1 MSTGYV
7 RLGWLLFVP
16 ILYAVCTGNM
26 PSTKAQE
33 RSQNP
38 GQQPPRVIQPTWVF
52 QFQPMGQMLAMTREA
67 IRRAGRKGGDQEVKS
82 FDEGLKNR
90 LGEKGFAG
98 LDLNRPWGGFGLW
111 RDKPENAVLVLILPT
126 TGQEAFLDLLRRLK
140 IRWEKEAKDPLV
152 YKVDFPDDFTLFF
165 DKPKTSSLR
174 FIGENWAYLIMNSDQ
189 PWPAAAWPAPEDL
202 WKERPQAL
210 ASIRLYPG
218 RVPPTLIKALIREFE
233 NGVADIRAS
242 FAGDAGSATDL
253 AKVFFDGVPAW
264 TIRNIRSIAQEAE
277 EIEAQ
282 IRWELSDPG
291 GQFIVDMSLRPKVDT
306 LLSRVVQQRGG
317 GQQRFAG
324 LAQLEPSAMSLI
336 IQPPQFSPEWRKL
349 WSTLGD
355 VAQKELKEL
364 DVPKEIAEVF
374 LEIAR
379 NWQRDGEA
387 GKLEGALLLREPN
400 AKGHYSAALVWSCT
414 GSRAVEKALHEVAR
428 QRAWAPFLQMGV
440 GRAGGWTVH
449 RLKIWPLL
457 PAEVRDR
464 GEQLFGEDPAIY
476 FACGP
481 DALSLA
487 AGSDAL
493 TVLQQISQLQPAT
506 GPAFEWYFRPKHIS
520 ELARILTGDEEVGEQ
535 LQDILGTEKN
545 KVIGLQLRLDG
556 GEQLHLTIRC
566 HDRILLTILGGF
578 FTLRGDF

>member
-1 MSTGYV
+1 MSTSYV

-16 ILYAVCTGNM
+16 ILYAGNM

-38 GQQPPRVIQPTWVF
+38 AQQPPRVIQPAWVF
-52 QFQPMGQMLAMTREA
+52 QVQPMGQMLAMTREA
-67 IRRAGRKGGDQEVKS
+67 IRRVGKKGGDQEVKS
-82 FDEGLKNR
+82 FDEGLKNL
-90 LGEKGFAG
+90 LGDKGFAG
-98 LDLNRPWGGFGLW
+98 LDLNRPWGGLGLW
-111 RDKPENAVLVLILPT
+111 RDKPENAVFVLILPIT
-126 TGQEAFLDLLRRLK
+126 SQEAFLDLLQRLK
-140 IRWEKEAKDPLV
+140 IRWEKEAQDPLV
-152 YKVDFPDDFTLFF
+152 YKVDFPDDFPLFF

-174 FIGENWAYLIMNSDQ
+174 FIGENWAYLIINSDQ

-218 RVPPTLIKALIREFE
+218 RVPQPLIKTLIREIE

-242 FAGDAGSATDL
+242 FAGDAGSATEL
-253 AKVFFDGVPAW
+253 AKVLFDGIPAW
-264 TIRNIRSIAQEAE
+264 AIRNIQNIAQEAE

-282 IRWELSDPG
+282 VRWELNDPG
-291 GQFIVDMSLRPKVDT
+291 GQFIFDVSLRPKVGT
-306 LLSRVVQQRGG
+306 LLSRAVQQRGR

-324 LAQLEPSAMSLI
+324 LAQLELSAMSLM
-336 IQPPQFSPEWRKL
+336 IQPPQFSPEWRKF
-349 WSTLGD
+349 WSTSGD
-355 VAQKELKEL
+355 VIQKELKEL
-364 DVPKEIAEVF
+364 DLPKEIAEAL

-387 GKLEGALLLREPN
+387 GTLEGALLLRAPD
-400 AKGHYSAALVWSCT
+400 AKGHYSAALVWSCA
-414 GSRAVEKALHEVAR
+414 GSRTVEKALHKVAR
-428 QRAWAPFLQMGV
+428 QRAWAPFLQMDV
-440 GRAGGWTVH
+440 GKAGEWTIH

-464 GEQLFGEDPAIY
+464 GEQLFGEDPAVY

-487 AGSDAL
+487 AGSEAL

-506 GPAFEWYFRPKHIS
+506 GAAFEWYFRPKHLT
-520 ELARILTGDEEVGEQ
+520 ELARILTGDEELGEQ

-545 KVIGLQLRLDG
+545 KVIGLQVHLDG
-556 GEQLHLTIRC
+556 GEQLRLTIRC
-566 HDRILLTILGGF
+566 HDRILLTILSEF
-578 FTLRGDF
+578 FAFRQ